1 MLYPRRT
8 APPIDLTEPEIT
20 AIGKLLLCAWSAEFA
35 LRSNQVVADAEF
47 CINSLEWTFPQAYY
61 AAFFSARA
69 VLASDGI
76 NIANQK
82 GVNLLMNQR
91 AGAGFYG
98 SSFYGSSLTTE
109 SNPYS
114 ALMVYQLG
122 TNIPP
127 APVSSLEAVA
137 LNHKLIDSVHAIAI
151 IHETYILARIGEIAY
166 QRLIAGV
173 PEYLVNKFVGARV
186 SLIT

>member
-1 MLYPRRT
+1 MLYPRHT
-8 APPIDLTEPEIT
+8 APAIDLSGQEIS
-20 AIGKLLLCAWSAEFA
+20 AIGKLLQNAWSAEFA
-35 LRSNQVVADAEF
+35 LRSNQAVPDVEF
-47 CINSLEWTFPQAYY
+47 CKNSLEWTFPQAYY
-61 AAFFSARA
+61 AAFFSARS

-98 SSFYGSSLTTE
+98 PSLTTE

-114 ALMVYQLG
+114 ALMLYQLG

-127 APVSSLEAVA
+127 AIVSSLEAVA
-137 LNHKLIDSVHAIAI
+137 LNRKLIDSVHAIAI
-151 IHETYILARIGEIAY
+151 IHETYILHRIGEIAF
-166 QRLIAGV
+166 QKLIAGV
-173 PEYLVNKFVGARV
+173 PPYLIDKFVGARV
-186 SLIT
+186 SLITCND

>member
-1 MLYPRRT
+1 MPYSRRST
-8 APPIDLTEPEIT
+8 APIESTQQEIS
-20 AIGKLLLCAWSAEFA
+20 AIGKLLLCAWSAEYA
-35 LRSNQVVADAEF
+35 LRVTPTVQDAEF
-47 CINSLEWTFPQAYY
+47 CKNSLEWTFPQAYY

-98 SSFYGSSLTTE
+98 PSIATE

-122 TNIPP
+122 VNVPTVC
-127 APVSSLEAVA
+127 VSSLEAVA
-137 LNHKLIDSVHAIAI
+137 LNRKLVDSVHAIAI
-151 IHETYILARIGEIAY
+151 IHETYILHRIGEIAY
-166 QRLIAGV
+166 QKLIAEA
-173 PEYLVNKFVGARV
+173 PAYLIDKFVGAR
-186 SLIT
+186 STLITNDK